1 MFAWA
6 GGYVCTGAYAQV
18 ATDTI
23 RYVKMD
29 GSYNNDGKSWAT
41 AKDKVQDA
49 INDLSGYLRSNSL
62 TSGSVYIAAGTYVP
76 TESTEDVGGSLFN
89 TSFKI
94 PAGIHVYGGF
104 NPDAPEEKPG
114 DRIMKNGKKVSE
126 NWSDPEGYGTISAD
140 SISSQWDLAYKTIL
154 TGNHTSTPPTFV
166 YDSVRGRYNTVFPA
180 SSYHVVWFAT
190 NGKFDGPSV
199 NDSTAGHYRPLEHP
213 ASIDGC
219 VITSGAASTQNVQTR
234 EHTAYGGGVYMV
246 GNSYMRACT
255 VDSCLATM
263 RGGGIYCDGGG
274 VIEFCYVHTCQVTGI
289 GVLEG
294 YGGGICVDYDGQVGH
309 SHITNCA
316 ARCGG
321 GLMITHISEEYPE
334 AARGTV
340 ISRYSPF
347 TSASVINNNTASAE
361 GGGIYLADGGTVNHA
376 TCTGNDCVGQD
387 VTYYGR
393 RHGRTGGIY
402 VRNAGMIFN
411 SVFWG
416 NRCAVNNDIQFASVR
431 QKALS
436 MNPAVDQAEQQV
448 YVYHSAFMN
457 HDISDWTGATKESV
471 FTLDKS
477 NMPIKDSH
485 GNFPCFFNPTVNP
498 HNWSE
503 HDHEAGT
510 FGPGVFKHLEEIY
523 AETGSLPGP
532 RVWHLTSYS
541 AIDQKGVQASAGMQG
556 LSPWLIHA
564 HTPYGV
570 VSNPYEPSS
579 TLGGLVRKP
588 DPIVYALVKPQGL
601 EGRDGPDKDTPI
613 PTIFVDPNRTGVYE
627 DGHFVPQDKEGNS
640 WTTPIKDLGEAVEY
654 FRKKFVDNDPN
665 NRYYRLPKLSGK
677 GDTICRYVQ
686 ILVKEGELTTVGP
699 GNYVNHNLRS
709 AAIITYG
716 HMRLYGGYPSA
727 ATGTETANR
736 NVSVYRSIIRANVT
750 GEEKSRAYQNNSAH
764 IFALVNADSV
774 VIDGFT
780 LMDANTIGV
789 SGATQANYGGGV
801 VINNST
807 IADSLRVNMVG
818 NQLRNCVIGNCT
830 SPQGAGIYV
839 NGAYPRKRNGSIID
853 TCYAE
858 LKVVNT
864 VIRNN
869 KAATAFD
876 ATETNQGGII
886 TANGHAFIH
895 LDHCNIISNVGIPFK
910 ANNINAADEDT
921 PLNKR
926 GYIRVD
932 NSVVYSNGTKNLESF
947 MLLGTD
953 PSYGSVTSVE
963 NTPEESEH
971 HVFGAYNMFDAD
983 LAVHKTEMHH
993 PHGFFEDGYTLTD
1006 TTGFAPADAHFF
1018 RIATSAEN
1026 LPADS
1031 ASRHNQ
1037 CNLTRSIDDANYP
1050 VFVNPTRNVGNSPSG
1065 DKAMYG
1071 GQISYVPMN
1080 TNPVV
1085 NAANHE
1091 SWYTE
1096 YDNYDRT
1103 DIEKRTRGGAP
1114 DIGAIENTDLP
1125 PEGQVI
1131 YVTPNGAGKRDG
1143 SSWANAIA
1151 GNTVYMVNGI
1161 AGPEVATTDSIDAAN
1176 GARIVNKSTG
1186 RPVLTTD
1193 SVYNGGWGKSWFTA
1207 IKTGA
1212 VTETTVTDRWT
1223 TEVAHYSGGPRAG
1236 ERDTIHNK
1244 AFSEEARTSIITPG
1258 TSPEGFVPGYYDD
1271 PRYPYGEIS
1280 GASRF
1285 FWRANPFP
1293 SGSYNMNSFI
1303 NGCKTDGWINNTRA
1317 EKYVSGLQWAVEEA
1331 ARRNHAGTRREG
1343 EAYDTLVQVWVGAGK
1358 YSDYKGYVMRDSV
1371 TVIGGFPVGK
1381 YTTPGMNERHALM
1394 SDVINIP
1401 KAADAKDFEPADYES
1416 ILQISDT
1423 DPKTN
1428 TNTFNTEAVKY
1439 WDNDLSRDEASDT
1452 RTYEYKTRL
1461 INKTYTYSTNKTDN
1475 TNKYIQL
1482 PKFDGAS
1489 AMRSSEDEHVDSTE
1503 YVYGDYGDKDVWHV
1517 LYPSSQ
1523 EYYEVNISR
1532 QTPGLKIF
1540 DHDADTV
1547 ISNSQSSKLFRIA
1560 NGSLTGLRMWQTLRN
1575 LEDGTHYLTLDMNG
1589 GYRNQTDK
1597 NFDITTPS
1605 NIWLHIRDAAGN
1617 DLITPVQLRC
1627 HGTGG
1632 PKDRNTSNVR
1642 SAAFRKTV
1650 QFTTST
1656 TGDVTISIEVGVG
1669 TRNDNAH
1676 GAALFPTGDGS
1687 DPYPIPCEYKF
1698 DGSNCTGDAWSSKNP
1713 NKREFFITNLVLK
1726 TLDKEQSYALTDSV
1740 AADNDTI
1747 VPAPKPEEVIA
1758 TDVYTVTKERKT
1770 VRKRVL
1776 TMPDVCVPTY
1786 GGGCIDA
1793 PESWGQAFGD
1803 KLSHTDRVWG
1813 LSKDKRKATENTKVE
1828 DPHYVE
1834 YQEAYWDGFTIRHGF
1849 LYNEPMAQGGGPG
1862 VNIYEGGHLLNCIVI
1877 NNIAAS
1883 DRQKGGG
1890 IYCDGA
1896 TATIEGCFVLNNV
1909 STYGLSGTQGQI
1921 FAGGMFLY
1929 EGTCFNSL
1937 FANNYSYGTGG
1948 GVGFCVGKFYNNSI
1962 VYNTCVY
1969 KEISNKING
1978 GAIAL
1983 AVNSKPNLFV
1993 ANTIIYGNTGRAIRE
2008 RTDAK
2013 YQGTQI
2019 INPFLNCY
2027 VQTAD
2032 DFTQTTYRDNILNYS
2047 DYPAG
2052 SKKYGKGNVLIQGPA
2067 TLANTPFAADVEGG
2081 RVGYASETNDF
2092 RLRITMDS
2100 CVNKGTEDF
2109 AGDLLDVL
2117 MRKENK
2123 SAAQVKEMDIYKS
2136 VKDVTLPPYDVA
2148 FAKRIQDCQIDM
2160 GAYEF
2165 NAAYNIQP
2173 DTTTHPGIAI
2183 YYTAYESPGGDASAR
2198 SPHDAAC
2205 LQKLQLVLDAA
2216 GRYKNELMTNPTYN
2230 KGKTDET
2237 IDPFVSEKPNKYWSV
2252 EVWLQGDS
2260 VNSRTSDDPYAQ
2272 YTPTRS
2278 TKYGTI
2284 GYHDNSLD
2292 YSFIVPHGIVVKGGF
2307 EGGADGGFYH
2317 IENAANGDT
2326 VVDIDGN
2333 VKVDTAGMTFRYV
2346 DHRDPLTFRT
2356 VMSGEVVSATG
2367 AKGNAYHVLT
2377 FTNDLF
2383 NLDETR
2389 MGDGGQLAG
2398 LSDEKDRAVMDGVF
2412 LMDGE
2417 ANSPDEEGTYGGAA
2431 IVTDYA
2437 HIRNCVIQNNTA
2449 QDYGGG
2455 LYLKPYA
2462 LVSGCIIKNN
2472 TAETGAGIYVE
2483 RPTANQSETDS
2494 LARVYNS
2501 TICENTA
2508 SYSAG
2513 GMWFDNTFVRVNST
2527 ALWHNDANDNANVS
2541 GTFSRSS
2548 SDTDYPFNYC
2558 AVESRRL
2565 EGQANIELS
2574 PSQTEGVRWDE
2585 TDPFKVILYYP
2596 IEMSSTLA
2604 RAGMTYTEWDSACA
2618 KFPTLDTVD
2627 IAGIHRAAWVLPGIV
2642 RGYAWGADTL
2652 TVKSNDFIDI
2662 GARAVNKNYAITVE
2676 KAYVLHRLYVMK
2688 SELIDSEKARE
2699 LQDNASTD
2707 SIANVYRQMG
2717 SCIYN
2722 PFHRLG
2728 DAFDYIIAA
2737 RKSNPKEYRNRVF
2750 EVFIEA
2756 GTYYPYH
2763 NAYGEQDQ
2771 VRNNTFLVPEAVY
2784 VIGGINSQASDH
2796 KYGQDGYYDPFTGK
2810 RIGRPDKDITIPGT
2824 ELVINAEELDS
2835 IRLRDASHRPMR
2847 DYNMNSVIEPWELE
2861 HQTILSGNAV
2871 SVDNFTHVYHV
2882 ITMHADSNY
2891 VGPQPNMYKYPNPA
2905 YIAGDHSQ
2913 PMFLDSIDMGGGVKV
2928 SNILGRTTQAD
2939 TAAFATEHALSILGR
2954 TVEFDGI
2961 QITGGYANQL
2971 SPEDTVDH
2979 VYVKKTYFRGGGMF
2993 IDGLWSPKL
3002 DNNTMPNMT
3011 EPSPYNI
3018 PIIVENCVFNDNMA
3032 GNGGGLYSNGG
3043 IYMWGCHFTQNY
3055 SQGPLDSLDAK
3066 FIPWTA
3072 GGCIATNAGCY
3083 VANTLFD
3090 NNEARRGLYP
3100 IKVKGADEIPNADAR
3115 QGFGGVLSIAAQSRT
3130 RVVNCHFMKNKAVA
3144 YPAMYNF
3151 LPNNMYTNP
3160 DDKQYAF
3167 NTIFWGNESFDVE
3180 HLRDLA
3186 YNEAPPT
3193 ESEDAWTKNYYAS
3206 RKGVFHYDP
3215 KYWTVDGDNVYER
3228 LFDEYTSLYND
3239 WVVNDGA
3246 DPSKP
3251 SYAGVKEKLDSLRL
3265 IGDSIEGMFFCSYRK
3280 TYGPSGMKPTKNGY
3294 LLLREDTLGTG
3305 FTDPRQKP
3313 TKTAGDLVER
3323 YDSLFSYLGGNN
3335 NTLINPI
3342 NNAIDGPNFRLPTF
3356 VAGIDGYM
3364 QNADWLLARLNKT
3377 TDQGWGHMKQKVY
3390 RGIGYWI
3397 TKWTGGEHFA
3407 TKEAATAA
3415 AREHAPEGTTED
3427 EIKEGVL
3434 PVSGLP
3440 VASFD
3445 SIPANKQDSMSI
3457 YNFYAKRYG
3466 SFTSALTPPLPLG
3479 NQQYMAY
3486 TRSTSATEKA
3496 GVMNRISMNPRMDVE
3511 DVYIDIGIYEYQY
3524 VTLDIDG
3531 QEIDTMWV
3539 ATKEK
3544 GSDHDGL
3551 TWETPTTDLQMA
3563 INMLMSSRNNHD
3575 KYICFLGDEDGS
3587 IVPVNILD
3595 NRLTFL
3601 ISSNSAQPLL
3611 PDSAFADTDYGV
3623 NSLNFLGGYS
3633 FDVKDAPRDPVS
3645 NPTVIEMPKAGEKSQ
3660 LNQLFVI
3667 EDMTRQMTQANW
3679 QGESTAR
3686 DSVVIPITFDGITFI
3701 NPYSEKDI
3709 ASDDSI
3715 SSGGVQSRNG
3725 GAAIYYR
3732 WQRRYYEKGSNYE
3745 PDPNIALSPD
3755 SALIDGQKMTLPKL
3769 TISNCIFM
3777 DNGSR
3782 EPDTI
3787 LARSHAVRID
3797 HGGGSSLIVNSLFHS
3812 NAGNPVYA
3820 QTYTLPKEG
3829 TENNLAAVPND
3840 VVIINSTFALNDGH
3854 IKLESD
3860 SSQIHNSLIWLDDLM
3875 SDTTVQLVMGPDQWD
3890 KADNRVKEG
3899 IKYRMTNNA
3908 VWGCFMMEGED
3919 KFGNDSLV
3927 TNNGDINGGP
3937 GFVSPYVGAVTSA
3950 QRRERSFR
3958 LNPSIMTMNQA
3969 NDSVYRA
3976 HVFYR
3981 VYPDTSASTHNQ
3993 YWRRPNGFKSFYITS
4008 LANDSD
4014 LACKPRVSG
4023 GGMERGAYECLAELQ
4038 RVLYVNPKKPAFA
4051 SGDGSTWEKAFG
4063 QGQLQNAIDAA
4074 AVYTY
4079 LKQGEARENRK
4090 AYVFVY
4096 GTYDSN
4102 QFYDLYARDG
4112 VSVFGG
4118 IPSNFTDTAAAT
4130 IVAGLKTFSNAE
4142 CQRYVNYVR
4151 SRATGT
4157 ASPQATPTCINAIHV
4172 MGDNF
4177 ETGFLMDG
4185 FTITNPNRTLK
4196 EPPVV
4201 LFNNMS
4207 ALRNCVITGNTMDSA
4222 SLVEV
4227 HKGLLYNNLFYDNH
4241 FEGDTAMAVVKAG
4254 TNGLVLNNTIV
4265 TTDAG
4270 VMPIEMA
4277 GAAEEAVKN
4286 NIALNMDT
4294 AKCFAPYLTAAT
4306 PYALPNYLTSDTA
4319 LAYQLHE
4326 HSTYIDA
4333 GTGWDALPNLFDDYK
4348 ADSTIHF
4355 GLDRDILG
4363 NPRKI
4368 GSTVDMGAL
4377 ETWRVEK
4384 NQCEVITAR
4393 TNAITHEGTDVTKR
4407 VAFLENYGGNY
4418 YPHTGSVVY
4427 LMDSAAMSMQYEN
4440 LPDFQRYSYE
4450 GDGKPDTLIL
4460 RPGYMLLKPGASFY
4474 GNGHKAQM
4482 SYVAAEKRFS
4492 SQQYSMTAFPFNYD
4506 TANITIASYSDAEGT
4521 LALSRSPF
4529 AFKTYQ
4535 YNGVARS
4542 AKDYVF
4548 QENNSSLWLPV
4559 DTANRTATDG
4569 YLMDFGSAMDTV
4581 LRFNAFAPEQNR
4593 YVYTELGEDDHI
4605 VYLTKYDNRTPGT
4618 GAGLDFTRQED
4629 MGWNMKGL
4637 PWLVSDYRTDTLVD
4651 EGYAYLRQMHIPH
4664 VLYRMDGAGE
4674 YIKDHDNVYSSRSWD
4689 RGSVLSMGNAFL
4701 TQTAT
4706 TQAREALH
4714 FYLPSYARNDKKPAR
4729 SLLAIARRPDN
4740 WLAKG
4745 KDDILTLIPDVNA
4758 DKTVNYTYG
4767 RDAVKWMSSTNSAQI
4782 YMLDA
4787 KRMNRISLLGAAPT
4801 EIDIPMGVYIPAA
4814 NGIGP
4819 SPYTFSLP
4827 EREAFDGYEYVWLI
4841 DYQLNRYVNLL
4852 FEDYDVDLEPG
4863 EYNHRFAVRIGGYPK
4878 TDLNG
4883 QRDYVVFAFD
4893 GTLYVRGLVEGDRI
4907 SLYAPSGQLVTHAT
4921 ATTAEWSMPLYY
4933 QSGYVVKVNDKAYK
4947 VVNK

>member
-1 MFAWA
+1 MTGKENGDRKLKLKRYILLFIMFAWA
-6 GGYVCTGAYAQV
+6 GGYVCTGAYAQA

-104 NPDAPEEKPG
+104 NPDSPEEKPG

-154 TGNHTSTPPTFV
+154 TGNHTSTPPTFI

-199 NDSTAGHYRPLEHP
+199 NDSTAGHYKPLDYP

-219 VITSGAASTQNVQTR
+219 VITSGSASTQNVQVR

-274 VIEFCYVHTCQVTGI
+274 VIEFCYVHTCQATGI

-334 AARGTV
+334 TQRGT

-431 QKALS
+431 QKALP
-436 MNPAVDQAEQQV
+436 MTPAVDQAEQQV

-457 HDISDWTGATKESV
+457 HDISDWTGATKERV

-477 NMPIKDSH
+477 NMPIEGSH

-498 HNWSE
+498 NNWSE

-510 FGPGVFKHLEEIY
+510 FGPGVFKHLAEIY
-523 AETGSLPGP
+523 KDTCCLPGP

-588 DPIVYALVKPQGL
+588 DPVTYVLVAPQGL
-601 EGRDGPDKDTPI
+601 EGREGGEPI
-613 PTIFVDPNRTGVYE
+613 PTLFVDPRRKGVF
-627 DGHFVPQDKEGNS
+627 DGDGKFVPQDKEGNS
-640 WTTPIKDLGEAVEY
+640 WDTPIKDLGEAVEY
-654 FRKKFVDNDPN
+654 FRKKFVDDDPN
-665 NRYYRLPKLSGK
+665 NRYYRLPKLSGT

-686 ILVKEGELTTVGP
+686 ILVKEGELTTIGP

-716 HMRLYGGYPSA
+716 HMRLYGGYPSSLA
-727 ATGTETANR
+727 DIATEGR
-736 NVSVYRSIIRANVT
+736 NPHEYHTVIRANVT
-750 GEEKSRAYQNNSAH
+750 GEETVRAYQNNSAH

-774 VIDGFT
+774 VVDGFHM
-780 LMDANTIGV
+780 MDANTIGV
-789 SGATQANYGGGV
+789 SEATQANYGGGL

-818 NQLRNCVIGNCT
+818 NQFRNCVIGNCT

-839 NGAYPRKRNGSIID
+839 NGAYPRKRNGSIVD
-853 TCYAE
+853 TCYVE

-864 VIRNN
+864 IIRNN
-869 KAATAFD
+869 KAANAWDSDTM
-876 ATETNQGGII
+876 NGGGVI
-886 TANGHAFIH
+886 TANGRAFIH
-895 LDHCNIISNVGIPFK
+895 LDHCNIVANVGIPFK
-910 ANNINAADEDT
+910 ANNINAGDVLT

-932 NSVVYSNGTKNLESF
+932 NSVVYSNGTRNLEDF
-947 MLLGTD
+947 LLLGTN

-983 LAVHKTEMHH
+983 LAVH
-993 PHGFFEDGYTLTD
+993 PHGFFADGYTLTD

-1026 LPADS
+1026 LPTDS

-1071 GQISYVPMN
+1071 GQTSYVPMN

-1091 SWYTE
+1091 SWYNE
-1096 YDNYDRT
+1096 YNNYDRSDT
-1103 DIEKRTRGGAP
+1103 EKRTRGGAP

-1161 AGPEVATTDSIDAAN
+1161 VGPAIATTDSIDAAN
-1176 GARIVNKSTG
+1176 GARLVHKSDST
-1186 RPVLTTD
+1186 PVLTTD

-1212 VTETTVTDRWT
+1212 VTATTVTDRWT
-1223 TEVAHYSGGPRAG
+1223 TEVAEYIGGPDAG
-1236 ERDTIHNK
+1236 KRDTIHNK
-1244 AFSEEARTSIITPG
+1244 AFSEDSQTTTITPG
-1258 TSPEGFVPGYYDD
+1258 TTPGGFEPGYYDD

-1285 FWRANPFP
+1285 FWRANPFT
-1293 SGSYNMNSFI
+1293 GSYGDKASFI
-1303 NGCKTDGWINNTRA
+1303 TACNDNGWINNTRA

-1331 ARRNHAGTRREG
+1331 ARRNHAATRRDG
-1343 EAYDTLVQVWVGAGK
+1343 EVYDTLVQVWIGAGK
-1358 YSDYKGYVMRDSV
+1358 YTDYKGYVMRDSV
-1371 TVIGGFPVGK
+1371 TVIGGFPAGK
-1381 YTTPGMNERHALM
+1381 YATPGMNERHALM
-1394 SDVINIP
+1394 STVINIP
-1401 KAADAKDFEPADYES
+1401 KAADAESFAPADYES

-1439 WDNDLSRDEASDT
+1439 WDNDLSHDEASDT
-1452 RTYEYKTRL
+1452 RTYAYKTRH
-1461 INKTYTYSTNKTDN
+1461 INKTYTYSTNKTDS
-1475 TNKYIQL
+1475 TNRYIQY
-1482 PKFDGAS
+1482 PTFAS
-1489 AMRSSEDEHVDSTE
+1489 GSELKQIREGDSTE
-1503 YVYGDYGDKDVWHV
+1503 YVYGNGALVDKDVWHI
-1517 LYPSSQ
+1517 LNPSFQDHYILERVEQSAG
-1523 EYYEVNISR
+1523 I
-1532 QTPGLKIF
+1532 KIYNY
-1540 DHDADTV
+1540 DDSTV
-1547 ISNSQSSKLFRIA
+1547 IENSKSSRWYRIG

-1575 LEDGTHYLTLDMNG
+1575 LQKGTHYYLTLDMSG
-1589 GYRNQTDK
+1589 AYRDHRNSTY
-1597 NFDITTPS
+1597 FDLNEPS

-1617 DLITPVQLRC
+1617 ELIDSVQLKGC
-1627 HGTGG
+1627 GTNSVTDNH
-1632 PKDRNTSNVR
+1632 KDRVR
-1642 SAAFRKTV
+1642 KAAFRKTV
-1650 QFTTST
+1650 DFEPLT
-1656 TGDVTISIEVGVG
+1656 TGDVTISVEVLDG
-1669 TRNDNAH
+1669 TRNTSSN
-1676 GAALFPTGDGS
+1676 GAKYPTDDGS
-1687 DPYPIPCEYKF
+1687 DPYPIPCDYRY
-1698 DGSNCTGDAWSSKNP
+1698 DGSNCTGNEWGSKNP
-1713 NKREFFITNLVLK
+1713 NRREFFITNLKLE
-1726 TLDKEQSYALTDSV
+1726 TLDKVQSYSLVDSV
-1740 AADNDTI
+1740 ATDNDTI
-1747 VPAPKPEEVIA
+1747 VPDSKPDEVIA
-1758 TDVYTVTKERKT
+1758 TDVYTVTKNRYT
-1770 VRKRVL
+1770 IRKRVL

-1786 GGGCIDA
+1786 GGGCIDN
-1793 PESWGQAFGD
+1793 PETWGQAFGD
-1803 KLSHTDRVWG
+1803 DLPHSDRVWG
-1813 LSKDKRKATENTKVE
+1813 PTKDKRKATTFTKYE

-1849 LYNEPMAQGGGPG
+1849 LYNEPMCHGGGAG
-1862 VNIYEGGHLLNCIVI
+1862 VNMYEGGHLLNCIVI

-1883 DRQKGGG
+1883 NRQKGGG
-1890 IYCDGA
+1890 IFCDGA
-1896 TATIEGCFVLNNV
+1896 TSSIEGCFVLNNV
-1909 STYGLSGTQGQI
+1909 STLGLSCTQGQI

-1937 FANNYSYGTGG
+1937 FANNYSYGSGG

-1962 VYNTCVY
+1962 VYNRCDLY
-1969 KEISNKING
+1969 DPEISNTLNG

-1983 AVNSKPNLFV
+1983 ATSSNPNLFV
-1993 ANTIIYGNTGRAIRE
+1993 ANTIIYGNNGRAIRE
-2008 RTDAK
+2008 RSK
-2013 YQGTQI
+2013 VSGTGI
-2019 INPFLNCY
+2019 VNPFLNCY
-2027 VQTAD
+2027 VQTELS
-2032 DFTQTTYRDNILNYS
+2032 FTQATYRDNILNYS

-2052 SKKYGKGNVLIQGPA
+2052 AKKFGKGNVLIEGPA

-2081 RVGYASETNDF
+2081 YVGYASEHNDF

-2117 MRKENK
+2117 RRKHNK
-2123 SAAQVKEMDIYKS
+2123 SEADVKNMDIYKS
-2136 VKDVTLPPYDVA
+2136 VEGVELPPYDVA

-2216 GRYKNELMTNPTYN
+2216 GRYKNELMTNPSYN
-2230 KGKTDET
+2230 KGKTGDD
-2237 IDPFVSEKPNKYWSV
+2237 IDPFVAKKPNKYWSV

-2260 VNSRTSDDPYAQ
+2260 VNSRTSNKPYAQ

-2317 IENAANGDT
+2317 IENAVNGNT
-2326 VVDIDGN
+2326 VVDINGN
-2333 VKVDTAGMTFRYV
+2333 VKVDTTGMKTFRYV

-2455 LYLKPYA
+2455 LYLKPFA

-2483 RPTANQSETDS
+2483 RPTANQSATDS

-2642 RGYAWGADTL
+2642 RGYAWGEDTL

-2699 LQDNASTD
+2699 LQDNTSTD

-2771 VRNNTFLVPEAVY
+2771 VRNNTFLVPEGIY
-2784 VIGGINSQASDH
+2784 VIGGINSQAADH

-2810 RIGRPDKDITIPGT
+2810 RIGTGEDITVPGT

-2871 SVDNFTHVYHV
+2871 SGDNFTHVYHV

-2891 VGPQPNMYKYPNPA
+2891 VGPQPNMYRSMNPE
-2905 YIAGDHSQ
+2905 YGKPGE
-2913 PMFLDSIDMGGGVKV
+2913 PMFTGVIDR
-2928 SNILGRTTQAD
+2928 ND
-2939 TAAFATEHALSILGR
+2939 TLAFTSEHALSILGR

-2961 QITGGYANQL
+2961 QITGGYANNL
-2971 SPEDTVDH
+2971 SPEDTIDH

-2993 IDGLWSPKL
+2993 IDGLWGPKL
-3002 DNNTMPNMT
+3002 DNNTLPNMT
-3011 EPSPYNI
+3011 EPSSYNI

-3055 SQGPLDSLDAK
+3055 SQGPMTPADTA

-3100 IKVKGADEIPNADAR
+3100 IKVKGADTIPNADAR
-3115 QGFGGVLSIAAQSRT
+3115 QGFGGVLSIAAKSRT

-3144 YPAMYNF
+3144 YPAIYNF
-3151 LPNNMYTNP
+3151 WPNNMYTNP

-3167 NTIFWGNESFDVE
+3167 NTIFWGNESFDVKQ
-3180 HLRDLA
+3180 LCDLA
-3186 YNEAPPT
+3186 YEEAPPAA
-3193 ESEDAWTKNYYAS
+3193 SEKAWTENYYAS
-3206 RKGVFHYDP
+3206 RKGVFHYDL

-3239 WVVNDGA
+3239 WVESGA
-3246 DPSKP
+3246 DSTDVA
-3251 SYAGVKEKLDSLRL
+3251 YEGVKEKLKALRQ

-3294 LLLREDTLGTG
+3294 LLLREDTLGTTG
-3305 FTDPRQKP
+3305 FIDPRQKP
-3313 TKTAGDLVER
+3313 TKTAGPLVER
-3323 YDSLFSYLGGNN
+3323 YDSLFSYLEGNN

-3377 TDQGWGHMKQKVY
+3377 TDQGWGHMKQYVFRKDRYVIAY
-3390 RGIGYWI
+3390 GQVSFD
-3397 TKWTGGEHFA
+3397 TFA
-3407 TKEAATAA
+3407 EAYAAAVDSAA
-3415 AREHAPEGTTED
+3415 ARGESTDD
-3427 EIKEGVL
+3427 EAIKKKIVYHKGM
-3434 PVSGLP
+3434 PT
-3440 VASFD
+3440 ASFD
-3445 SIPANKQDSMSI
+3445 SVPANEQDSMSI

-3466 SFTSALTPPLPLG
+3466 SFTSPINPPLPLG

-3524 VTLDIDG
+3524 VTLDIEG
-3531 QEIDTMWV
+3531 QDIDTMWV
-3539 ATKEK
+3539 ATKAK
-3544 GSDHDGL
+3544 DMDRQDGL

-3563 INMLMSSRNNHD
+3563 IDMLMSSRNNHD

-3611 PDSAFADTDYGV
+3611 PDSAMADHDYGV

-3633 FDVKDAPRDPVS
+3633 FDVKDAPRDPIG

-3755 SALIDGQKMTLPKL
+3755 SALIDGKKMTLPKL

-3787 LARSHAVRID
+3787 AGRSHAVRID

-3840 VVIINSTFALNDGH
+3840 VVILNSTFALNDGH

-3860 SSQIHNSLIWLDDLM
+3860 SSQIHNSLIWLDDLK
-3875 SDTTVQLVMGPDQWD
+3875 SDTTVQLVMGDQTWSRLD
-3890 KADNRVKEG
+3890 GDSIRPG
-3899 IKYRMTNNA
+3899 IANRMTNNA
-3908 VWGCFMMEGED
+3908 VWGCFMMAGKD

-3927 TNNGDINGGP
+3927 TNNGDIQAGP
-3937 GFVSPYVGAVTSA
+3937 GFLNPHVTAHTSSE
-3950 QRRERSFR
+3950 RRERNFR
-3958 LNPSIMTMNQA
+3958 LNPSFMTMNRA

-3981 VYPDTSASTHNQ
+3981 VYPDISDSTHNQ

-4023 GGMERGAYECLAELQ
+4023 GGMERGAYECLMEMQ
-4038 RVLYVNPKKPAFA
+4038 RVLYVDLTKTAMDDR
-4051 SGDGSTWEKAFG
+4051 DGSSWGKAFTR
-4063 QGQLQNAIDAA
+4063 GQLQNAIDAA
-4074 AVYTY
+4074 AVYAY
-4079 LKQGEARENRK
+4079 MKQGEAIENRM
-4090 AYVFVY
+4090 AYVFVKETTGGNPSY
-4096 GTYDSN
+4096 N
-4102 QFYDLYARDG
+4102 LQARDG
-4112 VSVFGG
+4112 VSIFGS
-4118 IPSNFTDTAAAT
+4118 IPETFRDTAVAT
-4130 IVAGLKTFSNAE
+4130 YDGEGKKFSNAE
-4142 CQRYVNYVR
+4142 CQRFVNYVR
-4151 SRATGT
+4151 AQVPGI
-4157 ASPQATPTCINAIHV
+4157 AAPNATPTRINSILVSA
-4172 MGDNF
+4172 DEF
-4177 ETGFLMDG
+4177 KTGFIMEG
-4185 FTITNPNRTLK
+4185 FMITNPGRINRESPILM
-4196 EPPVV
+4196 ENGSSV
-4201 LFNNMS
+4201 
-4207 ALRNCVITGNTMDSA
+4207 LRNCVITNNTVADSLPVA
-4222 SLVEV
+4222 QIDY
-4227 HKGLLYNNLFYDNH
+4227 GLLYNCLFYGNNA
-4241 FEGDTAMAVVKAG
+4241 DTIVKIGAS
-4254 TNGLVLNNTIV
+4254 GLALNNTIV
-4265 TTDAG
+4265 VASDTTVALDSRFR
-4270 VMPIEMA
+4270 P
-4277 GAAEEAVKN
+4277 AAAQN
-4286 NIALNMDT
+4286 NIALWIDT

-4326 HSTYIDA
+4326 HSVYIDA
-4333 GTGWDALPNLFDDYK
+4333 GTDMASLSTGLFKDAIDNKVVDF
-4348 ADSTIHF
+4348 AH
-4355 GLDRDILG
+4355 DRDVLG

-4368 GSTVDMGAL
+4368 GSSVDMGAL
-4377 ETWRVEK
+4377 ETWRIEK
-4384 NQCEVITAR
+4384 NKYVEITAL
-4393 TNAITHEGTDVTKR
+4393 TNAITHEASSDDAKR
-4407 VAFLENYGGNY
+4407 EAFLEHFGGNY
-4418 YPHTGSVVY
+4418 YPHPGSVVY
-4427 LMDSAAMSMQYEN
+4427 LMDSAAMSMQYTAAD
-4440 LPDFQRYSYE
+4440 DFLKYIFNPKV
-4450 GDGKPDTLIL
+4450 GDKHDTIVLQ
-4460 RPGYMLLKPGASFY
+4460 PGYVLLKPGASFY

-4482 SYVAAEKRFS
+4482 PYVAAEKRFS

-4506 TANITIASYSDAEGT
+4506 TANITVATYNDAEGT

-4569 YLMDFGSAMDTV
+4569 YLMDFGSPMDTV
-4581 LRFNAFAPEQNR
+4581 LRFNAFAPEMNK

-4618 GAGLDFTRQED
+4618 GSVLDFTRQED

-4664 VLYRMDGAGE
+4664 VLYLMNGAG
-4674 YIKDHDNVYSSRSWD
+4674 VYEQLDGDKIYSARSWD

-4706 TQAREALH
+4706 TQEREALH
-4714 FYLPSYARNDKKPAR
+4714 FYLPYYTLNKKPAR
-4729 SLLAIARRPDN
+4729 TLLAIARRPDN

-4745 KDDILTLIPDVNA
+4745 KDDILTLMPDVNA

-4883 QRDYVVFAFD
+4883 KRDYVVFAFD

-4907 SLYAPSGQLVTHAT
+4907 SLYSPSGQLVTHAT

>member
-6 GGYVCTGAYAQV
+6 GGYVCTGAYAQE
-18 ATDTI
+18 AMDTI

-29 GSYNNDGKSWAT
+29 GSYNNDGKSWAA

-49 INDLSGYLRSNSL
+49 INDLHSYLVAKNL

-140 SISSQWDLAYKTIL
+140 SISSQWDLRYKTIL

-166 YDSVRGRYNTVFPA
+166 YDTVRGRYNTVFPA

-190 NGKFDGPSV
+190 NGKYEGFGV
-199 NDSTAGHYRPLEHP
+199 NDSTAGHYKPLEYP

-219 VITSGAASTQNVQTR
+219 VITSGSASTQNVQTR

-274 VIEFCYVHTCQVTGI
+274 VIEFCYVHTCQATGI

-334 AARGTV
+334 AKLGTV

-376 TCTGNDCVGQD
+376 TCTGNECVGQD

-436 MNPAVDQAEQQV
+436 MTPAVDQTEQQV

-457 HDISDWTGATKESV
+457 HDISDWTGATKERV

-477 NMPIKDSH
+477 NMPIEGSH
-485 GNFPCFFNPTVNP
+485 GNFPCFFHPTVNP
-498 HNWSE
+498 NNWSE
-503 HDHEAGT
+503 HDHEAAI

-601 EGRDGPDKDTPI
+601 EGREGPDKDTPI
-613 PTIFVDPNRTGVYE
+613 PTIFVDPNRKGFYE

-640 WTTPIKDLGEAVEY
+640 WTTPIMDLGEAVEY
-654 FRKKFVDNDPN
+654 FRKKFVDGDPN
-665 NRYYRLPKLSGK
+665 NRYYRLPKLSGT

-709 AAIITYG
+709 AAIVTYG
-716 HMRLYGGYPSA
+716 HMRVYGGYPSA
-727 ATGTETANR
+727 ATGTETADR

-789 SGATQANYGGGV
+789 SDATQANYGGGV

-895 LDHCNIISNVGIPFK
+895 LDHCNIIGNVGIPFK

-932 NSVVYSNGTKNLESF
+932 NSVVFSNGTRALENF
-947 MLLGTD
+947 MLLGTEE
-953 PSYGSVTSVE
+953 SYGSVTSVE
-963 NTPEESEH
+963 NEPEVSEH
-971 HVFGAYNMFDAD
+971 HVFGAHNMFDAD

-993 PHGFFEDGYTLTD
+993 PHGFFANDYTLTD

-1026 LPADS
+1026 LPPDS

-1065 DKAMYG
+1065 DKALYG

-1103 DIEKRTRGGAP
+1103 DVEKRTRGGAP

-1161 AGPEVATTDSIDAAN
+1161 VGPEVATTDSIDAAN

-1186 RPVLTTD
+1186 TPVLTTD

-1212 VTETTVTDRWT
+1212 VTATTVTDRWI

-1244 AFSEEARTSIITPG
+1244 AFTEETQTNTITPG

-1303 NGCKTDGWINNTRA
+1303 NGCKTDGWIKNTRA

-1394 SDVINIP
+1394 SNVVSIP
-1401 KAADAKDFEPADYES
+1401 KAADAETFEPADYES

-1452 RTYEYKTRL
+1452 RTYEYKTRH
-1461 INKTYTYSTNKTDN
+1461 ITKTYTYSTNMTDN
-1475 TNKYIQL
+1475 TAKYIQL
-1482 PKFDGAS
+1482 PKFDAGS
-1489 AMRSSEDEHVDSTE
+1489 EMRKSEVEHVDSTE
-1503 YVYGDYGDKDVWHV
+1503 YVYGEYGDKDVWHI

-1532 QTPGLKIF
+1532 QTPNLKIY
-1540 DHDADTV
+1540 DHDLDTV
-1547 ISNSQSSKLFRIA
+1547 IGNQSSKCYRIA

-1617 DLITPVQLRC
+1617 ELITPVQLRC

-1632 PKDRNTSNVR
+1632 ANDRNTSNVR

-1650 QFTTST
+1650 QFTTLT

-1676 GAALFPTGDGS
+1676 GAAMFPTIDGS
-1687 DPYPIPCEYKF
+1687 DPNPIPYEYKF
-1698 DGSNCTGDAWSSKNP
+1698 DGDAKNNPWSSRNP

-1726 TLDKEQSYALTDSV
+1726 TLDKEQSYGLVDSV
-1740 AADNDTI
+1740 ALDNDTI
-1747 VPAPKPEEVIA
+1747 VPEPKSPEVRE
-1758 TDVYTVTKERKT
+1758 TDVYAVTNNRLT
-1770 VRKRVL
+1770 IRKRVL

-1786 GGGCIDA
+1786 GGGCINN
-1793 PESWGQAFGD
+1793 PEGWGEAFSD
-1803 KLSHTDRVWG
+1803 NLPHTDRVWG
-1813 LSKDKRKATENTKVE
+1813 ESKDKRKATTNTKVE

-1849 LYNEPMAQGGGPG
+1849 LYNEPMCHGGGPG
-1862 VNIYEGGHLLNCIVI
+1862 VNMYEGGHLLNCIVV

-1890 IYCDGA
+1890 IFCDGA
-1896 TATIEGCFVLNNV
+1896 TSTIEGCFVLNNV
-1909 STYGLSGTQGQI
+1909 STYGLSSTQGQI

-1962 VYNTCVY
+1962 VYNTCVF

-1978 GAIAL
+1978 GAVAL
-1983 AVNSKPNLFV
+1983 ATSSKPNLFV

-2052 SKKYGKGNVLIQGPA
+2052 AKKFGKGNVLIQGPA

-2081 RVGYASETNDF
+2081 YVGYASETNDF

-2117 MRKENK
+2117 MNKEGK

-2136 VKDVTLPPYDVA
+2136 VEGVELPPYDVA

-2183 YYTAYESPGGDASAR
+2183 YYAAYESPGGDASAR

-2216 GRYKNELMTNPTYN
+2216 GRYKNALMTNPSYN
-2230 KGKTDET
+2230 KGKTGDD
-2237 IDPFVSEKPNKYWSV
+2237 IDPFVAKKPNKYWSV

-2260 VNSRTSDDPYAQ
+2260 VGSRISNKPYAQ

-2307 EGGADGGFYH
+2307 EEGYYH
-2317 IENAANGDT
+2317 IENADNGDT

-2367 AKGNAYHVLT
+2367 AEGNAHHVLT

-2389 MGDGGQLAG
+2389 MGEGGQLAT
-2398 LSDEKDRAVMDGVF
+2398 LTDEKDRAVMDGVF

-2449 QDYGGG
+2449 EDYGGG
-2455 LYLKPYA
+2455 LYLKPFA

-2483 RPTANQSETDS
+2483 RPTASQSATDS

-2513 GMWFDNTFVRVNST
+2513 GMWFDNTFVRVNSS

-2574 PSQTEGVRWDE
+2574 PSQTEGVRWDD
-2585 TDPFKVILYYP
+2585 TDPFRLILYYP

-2604 RAGMTYTEWDSACA
+2604 RAGMTYTEWDRACA

-2627 IAGIHRAAWVLPGIV
+2627 IAGIHRAAWSIPHIT
-2642 RGYAWGADTL
+2642 RGYAWGKDTL
-2652 TVKSNDFIDI
+2652 TVKNNDFIDI
-2662 GARAVNKNYAITVE
+2662 GARAINKNYAITVD

-2699 LQDNASTD
+2699 LQDNELTGDPVKD
-2707 SIANVYRQMG
+2707 SIINVYRQMG

-2737 RKSNPKEYRNRVF
+2737 RKSNPAEYRNRVF

-2771 VRNNTFLVPEAVY
+2771 VRNNTFLVPEGIY
-2784 VIGGINSQASDH
+2784 VIGGVDSQQSDH
-2796 KYGQDGYYDPFTGK
+2796 KYGQDGYYDQFTGK
-2810 RIGRPDKDITIPGT
+2810 RIGTPGADIQVPGT
-2824 ELVINAEELDS
+2824 DLIINSEDLDS

-2871 SVDNFTHVYHV
+2871 SGDNFTHVYHV

-2891 VGPQPNMYKYPNPA
+2891 VGPQPNMYRYPNPA

-2928 SNILGRTTQAD
+2928 SNILGRTTHED
-2939 TAAFATEHALSILGR
+2939 TLAFATEHDLSILGR

-2961 QITGGYANQL
+2961 QITGGYANML
-2971 SPEDTVDH
+2971 SPEDTVKH
-2979 VYVKKTYFRGGGMF
+2979 VYVKKTYSRGGGMF
-2993 IDGLWSPKL
+2993 IDGLWGPKL

-3018 PIIVENCVFNDNMA
+3018 PIIVENTVFNDNMA
-3032 GNGGGLYSNGG
+3032 GNGGGLFSNGG

-3055 SQGPLDSLDAK
+3055 SQGPMDTLDAK
-3066 FIPWTA
+3066 FIPWSA

-3083 VANTLFD
+3083 IGTTLFD

-3100 IKVKGADEIPNADAR
+3100 IKVKGADEILNADAR
-3115 QGFGGVLSIAAQSRT
+3115 QGFGGVLSISEKSRT

-3144 YPAMYNF
+3144 YPAIYNF

-3180 HLRDLA
+3180 HLYELA
-3186 YNEAPPT
+3186 YNEAPP
-3193 ESEDAWTKNYYAS
+3193 EASEKAWTEKYYAS

-3215 KYWTVDGDNVYER
+3215 AFWTVEDGNNMYER
-3228 LFDEYTSLYND
+3228 LFNEYTSRYD
-3239 WVVNDGA
+3239 AWVKSGA
-3246 DPSKP
+3246 DPDDEA
-3251 SYAGVKEKLDSLRL
+3251 YTGEGGVKEKLDSLRL

-3294 LLLREDTLGTG
+3294 LLLREDTLGIG
-3305 FTDPRQKP
+3305 FIDPRQKP
-3313 TKTAGDLVER
+3313 TKTAGPLVER

-3377 TDQGWGHMKQKVY
+3377 SDQGWGHMKQYVY
-3390 RGIGYWI
+3390 RDTYWL
-3397 TKWTGGEHFA
+3397 TRYTGTVHYPSA
-3407 TKEAATAA
+3407 EAALAA
-3415 AREHAPEGTTED
+3415 ANAALGVDTCTVWSI
-3427 EIKEGVL
+3427 IKR
-3434 PVSGLP
+3434 SGIP
-3440 VASFD
+3440 TASFD
-3445 SIPANKQDSMSI
+3445 SVPANEQDSMSI

-3466 SFTSALTPPLPLG
+3466 TFTSALNPPLPLG

-3496 GVMNRISMNPRMDVE
+3496 GVMNRISMNPRMDLE

-3524 VTLDIDG
+3524 VTLDIEG
-3531 QEIDTMWV
+3531 QDIDTMWV
-3539 ATKEK
+3539 ATKAK
-3544 GSDHDGL
+3544 DMDRQDGL

-3563 INMLMSSRNNHD
+3563 IDMLMSSRNNHD

-3611 PDSAFADTDYGV
+3611 PDSAMADTDYGV

-3732 WQRRYYEKGSNYE
+3732 WQRRYSAPVGGSNYE
-3745 PDPNIALSPD
+3745 PDMEMALSPD
-3755 SALIDGQKMTLPKL
+3755 SALIDGKKMTLPKL

-3820 QTYTLPKEG
+3820 QTYNHADPGK
-3829 TENNLAAVPND
+3829 NLAAVPND
-3840 VVIINSTFALNDGH
+3840 VVIVNSTFALNDGH

-3875 SDTTVQLVMGPDQWD
+3875 SDTTVQLVMGADQWD
-3890 KADNRVKEG
+3890 KAANREKAG
-3899 IKYRMTNNA
+3899 IEYRMTNNA
-3908 VWGCFMMEGED
+3908 VWGCFMMEGKDE
-3919 KFGNDSLV
+3919 FGNDSLV
-3927 TNNGDINGGP
+3927 TNNGDIQAGP
-3937 GFVSPYVGAVTSA
+3937 GFLGPHVTAHTSFE
-3950 QRRERSFR
+3950 RRERNFR
-3958 LNPSIMTMNQA
+3958 LNPSFMTMNRA
-3969 NDSVYRA
+3969 KDSVYRA

-4023 GGMERGAYECLAELQ
+4023 GGMERGAYECLMEMQ
-4038 RVLYVNPKKPAFA
+4038 RVLYVDLTKTAMDDR
-4051 SGDGSTWEKAFG
+4051 DGSSWGKAFTK
-4063 QGQLQNAIDAA
+4063 GQLQNAIDAA
-4074 AVYTY
+4074 AVYAY
-4079 LKQGEARENRK
+4079 MKQGEAIENRM
-4090 AYVFVY
+4090 AYVFVKETKGGNPSY
-4096 GTYDSN
+4096 N
-4102 QFYDLYARDG
+4102 LQARDG
-4112 VSVFGG
+4112 VCIFGS
-4118 IPSNFTDTAAAT
+4118 IPETFRDTA
-4130 IVAGLKTFSNAE
+4130 VADYDGAGRKFANAE
-4142 CQRYVNYVR
+4142 CQRFVNYVR
-4151 SRATGT
+4151 AQVPGI
-4157 ASPQATPTCINAIHV
+4157 AAPNATPTRINSILVSA
-4172 MGDNF
+4172 DEF
-4177 ETGFLMDG
+4177 KTGFIMEG
-4185 FTITNPNRTLK
+4185 FMITNPGRINRESPILM
-4196 EPPVV
+4196 ENGSSV
-4201 LFNNMS
+4201 
-4207 ALRNCVITGNTMDSA
+4207 LRNCVITNNTVADSLPVA
-4222 SLVEV
+4222 QINQ
-4227 HKGLLYNNLFYDNH
+4227 GLLYNCLFYGNNA
-4241 FEGDTAMAVVKAG
+4241 DTIVKIGAS
-4254 TNGLVLNNTIV
+4254 GLALNNTIV
-4265 TTDAG
+4265 VASDTTVALDSRFR
-4270 VMPIEMA
+4270 P
-4277 GAAEEAVKN
+4277 AAAQN
-4286 NIALNMDT
+4286 NIALWIDT

-4326 HSTYIDA
+4326 HSVYIDA
-4333 GTGWDALPNLFDDYK
+4333 GTDMASLSTGLFKDAIDNKVVDF
-4348 ADSTIHF
+4348 AH
-4355 GLDRDILG
+4355 DRDVLG

-4368 GSTVDMGAL
+4368 GSSVDMGAL
-4377 ETWRVEK
+4377 ETWRIEK
-4384 NQCEVITAR
+4384 NKYVEITAL
-4393 TNAITHEGTDVTKR
+4393 TNAITHEASSDDAKR
-4407 VAFLENYGGNY
+4407 EAFLEHFGGNY
-4418 YPHTGSVVY
+4418 YPHPGSVVY
-4427 LMDSAAMSMQYEN
+4427 LMDSAAMSMQYTAAD
-4440 LPDFQRYSYE
+4440 DFLKYIFNPKV
-4450 GDGKPDTLIL
+4450 GDKHDTIVLQ
-4460 RPGYMLLKPGASFY
+4460 PGYVLLKPGASFY
-4474 GNGHKAQM
+4474 GNGHKAQFP
-4482 SYVAAEKRFS
+4482 YLAAEKRFS

-4506 TANITIASYSDAEGT
+4506 TANITVATYNDADST
-4521 LALSRSPF
+4521 LTLSRSPF

-4569 YLMDFGSAMDTV
+4569 YLMDFGSPMDTV
-4581 LRFNAFAPEQNR
+4581 LRFNAFAPEMNK
-4593 YVYTELGEDDHI
+4593 YVYRELGEDDHI

-4618 GAGLDFTRQED
+4618 GSNLDFTRQED

-4664 VLYRMDGAGE
+4664 VLYLMNGAG
-4674 YIKDHDNVYSSRSWD
+4674 VYEQLDGDKIYSARSWD

-4714 FYLPSYARNDKKPAR
+4714 FYLPYYVRNDKKPAR
-4729 SLLAIARRPDN
+4729 TLLAIARRPDN

-4745 KDDILTLIPDVNA
+4745 KDDILTLMPDVNA

>member
-1 MFAWA
+1 MTGKENGDRKLKLKRYILLFIMFAWA
-6 GGYVCTGAYAQV
+6 GGYVCTSAYAQA

-29 GSYNNDGKSWAT
+29 GSYNNDGMSWAT

-49 INDLSGYLRSNSL
+49 INDLSGYLRSHNL

-104 NPDAPEEKPG
+104 NPNSPEEKPG

-190 NGKFDGPSV
+190 NGKYETG
-199 NDSTAGHYRPLEHP
+199 NDSTAGHYKPLDYP

-219 VITSGAASTQNVQTR
+219 VITSGSASTQNVQTR

-274 VIEFCYVHTCQVTGI
+274 VIEFCYVHTCQATGI

-334 AARGTV
+334 TDRDTV

-431 QKALS
+431 QKALP
-436 MNPAVDQAEQQV
+436 MDPAVDQAEQQV

-457 HDISDWTGATKESV
+457 HDISDWTGATKEHV

-477 NMPIKDSH
+477 NMPIEGSH

-498 HNWSE
+498 NNWSE

-510 FGPGVFKHLEEIY
+510 FGPGVFKHLAEIY
-523 AETGSLPGP
+523 EDTCCLPGP

-601 EGRDGPDKDTPI
+601 EGREGPDKDTPI
-613 PTIFVDPNRTGVYE
+613 PTIFVDPKRKGVYE
-627 DGHFVPQDKEGNS
+627 DGHFVPQNKEGNS

-654 FRKKFVDNDPN
+654 FRKKFVDTDPK
-665 NRYYRLPKLSGK
+665 NRYYRLPKLSGT

-686 ILVKEGELTTVGP
+686 ILVKEGELTTIGP

-716 HMRLYGGYPSA
+716 HMRLYGGYPSSLA
-727 ATGTETANR
+727 DIATEGR
-736 NVSVYRSIIRANVT
+736 NPHEYRTVIRANVT
-750 GEEKSRAYQNNSAH
+750 GEETARAYENNSAH
-764 IFALVNADSV
+764 LFALVNADSV
-774 VIDGFT
+774 VVDGFN

-789 SGATQANYGGGV
+789 NEATQANYGGGV

-818 NQLRNCVIGNCT
+818 NQFRNCVIGNCT

-839 NGAYPRKRNGSIID
+839 NGAYPRKRDGSIVD

-864 VIRNN
+864 IFRNN
-869 KAATAFD
+869 KAANAFD

-886 TANGHAFIH
+886 TANGRAFIH
-895 LDHCNIISNVGIPFK
+895 LDHCNIVGNVGIPFK
-910 ANNINAADEDT
+910 GDNINAEDELT
-921 PLNKR
+921 PLNRR

-932 NSVVYSNGTKNLESF
+932 NSVVYSNGTKNLVDF
-947 MLLGTD
+947 LLLGTD
-953 PSYGSVTSVE
+953 PSYGNVTSVGKE
-963 NTPEESEH
+963 PEESEH

-983 LAVHKTEMHH
+983 LEVRKAEIHH
-993 PHGFFEDGYTLTD
+993 PHGFFEEGYTLTD
-1006 TTGFAPADAHFF
+1006 TTGFAPAEAHFF

-1031 ASRHNQ
+1031 AGRHNQ

-1096 YDNYDRT
+1096 YDNYDRSDT
-1103 DIEKRTRGGAP
+1103 EKRTRGGAP

-1161 AGPEVATTDSIDAAN
+1161 VGPAIATSDSIDAAN
-1176 GARIVNKSTG
+1176 GARLVHKSDST
-1186 RPVLTTD
+1186 PVLTTD
-1193 SVYNGGWGKSWFTA
+1193 SVYNGGWGKSWFTS
-1207 IKTGA
+1207 IKSGA

-1244 AFSEEARTSIITPG
+1244 AFSEETRTNTITPG

-1394 SDVINIP
+1394 STVINIP
-1401 KAADAKDFEPADYES
+1401 KAADAEDFDPADYES

-1428 TNTFNTEAVKY
+1428 SNTFNTEAVKY

-1452 RTYEYKTRL
+1452 RTYEYKTRH
-1461 INKTYTYSTNKTDN
+1461 INKTYTYTTNMTDN
-1475 TNKYIQL
+1475 TTKYIQL
-1482 PKFDGAS
+1482 PKFDAGS
-1489 AMRSSEDEHVDSTE
+1489 EMRKSEDVHVDSTE
-1503 YVYGDYGDKDVWHV
+1503 YVYGEYGDKDVWHV

-1532 QTPGLKIF
+1532 QTPNLKIY
-1540 DHDADTV
+1540 DHDLDTV
-1547 ISNSQSSKLFRIA
+1547 IGNQSSKCYRIA

-1589 GYRNQTDK
+1589 GYRNNLDK

-1617 DLITPVQLRC
+1617 ELITPVQLRC

-1632 PKDRNTSNVR
+1632 ASDRNTSNVR

-1669 TRNDNAH
+1669 TRNTLSNS
-1676 GAALFPTGDGS
+1676 ALFPTDDGS
-1687 DPYPIPCEYKF
+1687 DPDSIPYEYKF
-1698 DGSNCTGDAWSSKNP
+1698 DGDAKNNPWSSRNP

-1726 TLDKEQSYALTDSV
+1726 TLDKVQSYGLVDSV
-1740 AADNDTI
+1740 ATDNDTI
-1747 VPAPKPEEVIA
+1747 VPDSKPDEVIA

-1786 GGGCIDA
+1786 GGGCINN
-1793 PESWGQAFGD
+1793 PEGWGEAFSD
-1803 KLSHTDRVWG
+1803 NLPHTDRVWG
-1813 LSKDKRKATENTKVE
+1813 ESKDKRKATTNTKVE

-1849 LYNEPMAQGGGPG
+1849 LYNEPMCHGGGPG
-1862 VNIYEGGHLLNCIVI
+1862 VNMYEGGHLLNCIVI

-1890 IYCDGA
+1890 IFCDGA

-1909 STYGLSGTQGQI
+1909 STYGLSSTQGQI

-1962 VYNTCVY
+1962 VYNTCVF

-1983 AVNSKPNLFV
+1983 ATSSKPNLFV

-2081 RVGYASETNDF
+2081 YVGYASETNDF

-2117 MRKENK
+2117 MNKEGK
-2123 SAAQVKEMDIYKS
+2123 SAAKVKEMDIYKS
-2136 VKDVTLPPYDVA
+2136 VEDVELPPNDVA

-2173 DTTTHPGIAI
+2173 DTTTHPGVAI
-2183 YYTAYESPGGDASAR
+2183 YYTTYESPGGDASAR

-2216 GRYKNELMTNPTYN
+2216 GRYKNALMTDPSYN
-2230 KGKTDET
+2230 KGKTGDD
-2237 IDPFVSEKPNKYWSV
+2237 IDPFVAKQPNKYWSV

-2278 TKYGTI
+2278 TKYGSI

-2307 EGGADGGFYH
+2307 EGGVDGGFYH
-2317 IENAANGDT
+2317 IENAVNGDT
-2326 VVDIDGN
+2326 VVDINGN
-2333 VKVDTAGMTFRYV
+2333 VKVDTTGMTFRYV

-2398 LSDEKDRAVMDGVF
+2398 LRDEKDRVVMDGVF

-2642 RGYAWGADTL
+2642 RGYAWGEDTL

-2699 LQDNASTD
+2699 LQDNTSTD

-2737 RKSNPKEYRNRVF
+2737 RKSNPAEYRNRVF

-2871 SVDNFTHVYHV
+2871 SGDNFTHVYHV

-2891 VGPQPNMYKYPNPA
+2891 VGPQPNMYSSMNPE
-2905 YIAGDHSQ
+2905 YGKPGE
-2913 PMFLDSIDMGGGVKV
+2913 PMFTGVIDR
-2928 SNILGRTTQAD
+2928 NDTT
-2939 TAAFATEHALSILGR
+2939 AFTSEHALSILGR

-2961 QITGGYANQL
+2961 QITGGYANML

-2993 IDGLWSPKL
+2993 IDGLWGPKL

-3011 EPSPYNI
+3011 EPSSYNI

-3055 SQGPLDSLDAK
+3055 SQGPMDTLDAK

-3144 YPAMYNF
+3144 YPAIYNF

-3160 DDKQYAF
+3160 DEKQYAF

-3186 YNEAPPT
+3186 YNEAPPA

-3215 KYWTVDGDNVYER
+3215 AFWTVEDGNNMYER
-3228 LFDEYTSLYND
+3228 LFNEYTSRYD
-3239 WVVNDGA
+3239 AWVEN
-3246 DPSKP
+3246 PSDDA
-3251 SYAGVKEKLDSLRL
+3251 YEGVKEKLDSLRL

-3305 FTDPRQKP
+3305 FIDPRQKP
-3313 TKTAGDLVER
+3313 TKTAGPLVER
-3323 YDSLFSYLGGNN
+3323 YDSLFSYLEGNN

-3377 TDQGWGHMKQKVY
+3377 TDQGWGHMKQYVY
-3390 RGIGYWI
+3390 RDTYWL
-3397 TKWTGGEHFA
+3397 TRYTGTEHYPSA
-3407 TKEAATAA
+3407 EAALAA
-3415 AREHAPEGTTED
+3415 ANAALSTDTCTNWSIVKR
-3427 EIKEGVL
+3427 
-3434 PVSGLP
+3434 SGMP
-3440 VASFD
+3440 TASFD
-3445 SIPANKQDSMSI
+3445 SIPANEQDSMSI

-3466 SFTSALTPPLPLG
+3466 TFTSALTPPLPLG

-3511 DVYIDIGIYEYQY
+3511 DVYIDLGIYEYQY
-3524 VTLDIDG
+3524 VSLDISG

-3539 ATKEK
+3539 ATKAK
-3544 GSDHDGL
+3544 AMDRQDGL
-3551 TWETPTTDLQMA
+3551 SFETPTTDLQMA
-3563 INMLMSSRNNHD
+3563 IDMLMSSRNNHD

-3611 PDSAFADTDYGV
+3611 PDSAMADHDYGV

-3633 FDVKDAPRDPVS
+3633 YDVKDAPRDPIG

-3679 QGESTAR
+3679 QGEYTSR

-3709 ASDDSI
+3709 HSDDSI
-3715 SSGGVQSRNG
+3715 SPVQNRNG

-3732 WQRRYYEKGSNYE
+3732 WQRRYNAPVGGSNYE
-3745 PDPNIALSPD
+3745 PDMDMALSPD
-3755 SALIDGQKMTLPKL
+3755 SALIDGKKMTLPKL

-3840 VVIINSTFALNDGH
+3840 VVIVNSTFALNDGH

-3875 SDTTVQLVMGPDQWD
+3875 SDTTVQLVMGDDQWD
-3890 KADNRVKEG
+3890 KAANREKAG
-3899 IKYRMTNNA
+3899 IEHRMTNNA
-3908 VWGCFMMEGED
+3908 VWGCFMMAGKDE
-3919 KFGNDSLV
+3919 FGNDSLV
-3927 TNNGDINGGP
+3927 TNNGDIQAGP
-3937 GFVSPYVGAVTSA
+3937 GFLSPHVTARNSSE
-3950 QRRERSFR
+3950 RRERNFR
-3958 LNPSIMTMNQA
+3958 LNPSFVTMNRA

-3981 VYPDTSASTHNQ
+3981 VYPDISASTHNQ
-3993 YWRRPNGFKSFYITS
+3993 YWRRPNGFKSFYITE

-4023 GGMERGAYECLAELQ
+4023 GGMERGAYECLMEMQ
-4038 RVLYVNPKKPAFA
+4038 RVLYVDLTISAMDER
-4051 SGDGSTWEKAFG
+4051 DGSSWGKAFTK
-4063 QGQLQNAIDAA
+4063 GQLQNAIDAA
-4074 AVYTY
+4074 AVYAY
-4079 LKQGEARENRK
+4079 MKQGEAIENRM
-4090 AYVFVY
+4090 AYVFVKETK
-4096 GTYDSN
+4096 GTN
-4102 QFYDLYARDG
+4102 PLYNLQARDG
-4112 VSVFGG
+4112 VSIFGS
-4118 IPSNFTDTAAAT
+4118 IPESFRDTA
-4130 IVAGLKTFSNAE
+4130 VADYREGNKSFANAE
-4142 CQRYVNYVR
+4142 CLRFVNYVR
-4151 SRATGT
+4151 AQVPGV
-4157 ASPQATPTCINAIHV
+4157 AAANATPTRINSILV
-4172 MGDNF
+4172 SSDEF
-4177 ETGFLMDG
+4177 KTGFIMEG
-4185 FTITNPNRTLK
+4185 FMITNPGHTEHVSPIFMENSSS
-4196 EPPVV
+4196 V
-4201 LFNNMS
+4201 
-4207 ALRNCVITGNTMDSA
+4207 LRNCVITNNTVVDSLPVA
-4222 SLVEV
+4222 QIDY
-4227 HKGLLYNNLFYDNH
+4227 GLLYNCLFYGNNT
-4241 FEGDTAMAVVKAG
+4241 DTIVRLGAR
-4254 TNGLVLNNTIV
+4254 GLALNNTIV
-4265 TTDAG
+4265 VASDTTVALDSRIR
-4270 VMPIEMA
+4270 P
-4277 GAAEEAVKN
+4277 AAAQN
-4286 NIALNMDT
+4286 NIALRIDT

-4306 PYALPNYLTSDTA
+4306 PYALPNYLTSNTA
-4319 LAYQLHE
+4319 LSYQLHE
-4326 HSTYIDA
+4326 HSVYIDA
-4333 GTGWDALPNLFDDYK
+4333 GTVMASLPEALFKDVIDNKVVDF
-4348 ADSTIHF
+4348 AH
-4355 GLDRDILG
+4355 DRDVLG
-4363 NPRKI
+4363 NPRTI
-4368 GSTVDMGAL
+4368 GSSVDMGAL
-4377 ETWRVEK
+4377 ETWRIEK
-4384 NQCEVITAR
+4384 NQCAVLTSL
-4393 TNAITHEGTDVTKR
+4393 TNAITHEATSDEAKR
-4407 VAFLENYGGNY
+4407 EAFLEHFGGNY
-4418 YPHTGSVVY
+4418 YPHPGSVVY
-4427 LMDSAAMSMQYEN
+4427 LMDSAAMSMDTTTGNFLKYIFN
-4440 LPDFQRYSYE
+4440 PKG
-4450 GDGKPDTLIL
+4450 GDKRDTIIM

-4474 GNGHKAQM
+4474 GNGHKAQFP
-4482 SYVAAEKRFS
+4482 YVAAEKRFS

-4535 YNGVARS
+4535 YNGEARS

-4569 YLMDFGSAMDTV
+4569 YLMHFEATMDTV
-4581 LRFNAFAPEQNR
+4581 LRFNAFAPEQNK

-4651 EGYAYLRQMHIPH
+4651 EDYAYLRQMHIPH
-4664 VLYRMDGAGE
+4664 VLYRMDGDGK
-4674 YIKDHDNVYSSRSWD
+4674 YIKDGGHVYSSRSWD
-4689 RGSVLSMGNAFL
+4689 RGSYLSMGNAFL

-4714 FYLPSYARNDKKPAR
+4714 FYLPYYEHNDKKPAR
-4729 SLLAIARRPDN
+4729 YPLLAIARRPDS

-4745 KDDILTLIPDVNA
+4745 KEDILTLMPDVNA

-4883 QRDYVVFAFD
+4883 KRDYVVFAFD

-4907 SLYAPSGQLVTHAT
+4907 SLYSPSGQLVTHAT